1 MTRPVI
7 GAAIVVLT
15 LLTFFQFPGHTWLQ
29 SDTQIYA
36 PILEHMR
43 DPSVLGKDILVERP
57 HVAYTLYDETA
68 VVWARLTGPSFE
80 QILAGEQIVLRGLGT
95 WGVYLLAAGL
105 GLAPAPALLVAA
117 GFSLGATIMGPA
129 VLSIEYEPVPRGF
142 AIPLLLLAVGLMAQ
156 GRRMAAGIA
165 GAAAFL
171 FHAPTCLP
179 FWAVCFVWAVW
190 PGEEHG
196 QRMRVLI
203 PLVIA
208 ALVLW
213 IFSRSQAASSE
224 PQEFF
229 GRVGPALEALQR
241 MRGSYNWIS
250 IWWRQW
256 LPHYV
261 LLWIATAAACGRLRA
276 GMSRDQQ
283 IFMVGIPLYGILSVP
298 ASYVLLEK
306 LKWSLMPQVQ
316 PMRALLFVAAFAVI
330 LAAVAGCRAAR
341 NGQWLEAFLWF
352 LLVYLVPANRV
363 VAFPSASR
371 TALIVLLA
379 ASSAAAFW
387 LYETHGRGWWPA
399 VAAAA
404 TLPFFL
410 IPTWGRVINYP
421 VFEHAE
427 LTAVAQWARGATQK
441 DDVFLFPDAAEDLR
455 PGVFREEALR
465 AIYVDWK
472 GGGQINFLK
481 ELGAEW
487 WSRWQKAMAG
497 GFDARHLERYHG
509 LGIDYLVIEKKN
521 RLPGAQ
527 PVFEN
532 AGFSV
537 YAVNAL
543 NP

>member
-7 GAAIVVLT
+7 AAAIILLT
-15 LLTFFQFPGHTWLQ
+15 VLTFFQFPGHTWLQ

-36 PILEHMR
+36 PIMEHMR
-43 DPSVLGKDILVERP
+43 DPSVLGKDILVQRP

-68 VVWARLTGPSFE
+68 VGLARVTGLSFE
-80 QILAGEQIVLRGLGT
+80 KILAGEQIVLRGLGT

-165 GAAAFL
+165 GGAAFL

-179 FWAVCFVWAVW
+179 FWTVCFIWAVW
-190 PGEEHG
+190 PDEERG
-196 QRMRVLI
+196 QRIRVLI
-203 PLVIA
+203 PLVLA
-208 ALVLW
+208 AIILW
-213 IFSRSQAASSE
+213 IFSRAQAVSSE

-229 GRVGPALEALQR
+229 GRVDPALEVLQR

-261 LLWIATAAACGRLRA
+261 LLWIATVAACWRLR
-276 GMSRDQQ
+276 GGLTRDQQ
-283 IFMVGIPLYGILSVP
+283 ILLAGIPLYGILSVP

-330 LAAVAGCRAAR
+330 LAAVAGCQAAR
-341 NGQWLEAFLWF
+341 NGRWLEAFLWF
-352 LLVYLVPANRV
+352 VVVYLVPANRV

-371 TALIVLLA
+371 TALIALLA
-379 ASSAAAFW
+379 GCSAAALWF
-387 LYETHGRGWWPA
+387 YETQGQGWWPA
-399 VAAAA
+399 VTAAAA
-404 TLPFFL
+404 LPFFL
-410 IPTWGRVINYP
+410 IPTWGNVENYP

-427 LTAVAQWARGATQK
+427 LTAVAQWARAATQK

-497 GFDARHLERYHG
+497 GFDARHLERYRG
-509 LGIDYLVIEKKN
+509 LGIDYLVIERKN
-521 RLPGAQ
+521 RLTGPQ
-527 PVFEN
+527 PAFEN
-532 AGFSV
+532 ARFSV